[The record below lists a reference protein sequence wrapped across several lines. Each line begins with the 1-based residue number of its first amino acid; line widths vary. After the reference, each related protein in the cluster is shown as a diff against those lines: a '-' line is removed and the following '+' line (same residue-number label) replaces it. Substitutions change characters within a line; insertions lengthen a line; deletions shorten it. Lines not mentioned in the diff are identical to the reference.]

1 MRRDITTIESLSI
14 GAIAGLVSTL
24 TTYPLELARKEIN
37 MSLLPVSATP
47 TGGYKGYNTVGQA
60 LRGIVRGGGFAG
72 LYRGVVASALEV
84 VPSTAISFMVY
95 EGAKRALIAE
105 KHEAPEEVKG

>member
-1 MRRDITTIESLSI
+1 MESLSI

-37 MSLLPVSATP
+37 MSLLPMSATR
-47 TGGYKGYNTVGQA
+47 TGGFGKYNNMGQA
-60 LRGIVRGGGFAG
+60 LRGIVRSGGFAG
-72 LYRGVVASALEV
+72 LYRGVLASALEV

-95 EGAKRALIAE
+95 EAAKRALIAE
-105 KHEAPEEVKG
+105 KHEEPEEVKG